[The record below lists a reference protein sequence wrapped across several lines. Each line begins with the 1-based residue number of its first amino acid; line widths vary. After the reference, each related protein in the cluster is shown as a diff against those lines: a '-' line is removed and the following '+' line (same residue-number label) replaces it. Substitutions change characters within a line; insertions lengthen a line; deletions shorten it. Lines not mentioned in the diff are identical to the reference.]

1 MPLNY
6 ITGDATKPIGTGNR
20 IITHCCNDLGY
31 WNAGF
36 VKALSLRWSEPERAY
51 RRWAAGNQRL
61 PFALGNVQF
70 VKVEPGLCVANLIGQ
85 SGISTRQRTAPIRYD
100 AIQKGLTAVRKLAL
114 THNASIHMPR
124 MGAGLARGDW
134 KQIAQI
140 IESELCDHGL
150 RVTIYDL
157 KQHSVLIAKVD

>member
-6 ITGDATKPIGTGNR
+6 ITGDATQPIGTGNR

-36 VKALSLRWSEPERAY
+36 VKALSRRWSEPERAY
-51 RRWAAGNQRL
+51 RRWAAGNERL

-70 VKVEPGLCVANLIGQ
+70 VKVETGLCVANLIGQ
-85 SGISTRQRTAPIRYD
+85 SGISTRRRTPPIRYD
-100 AIQKGLTAVRKLAL
+100 AIRKGLTAVRELAL

-134 KQIAQI
+134 NEIAQI
-140 IESELCDHGL
+140 IESELCEHGL
-150 RVTIYDL
+150 RVTVYDL
-157 KQHSVLIAKVD
+157 E

>member
-6 ITGDATKPIGTGNR
+6 VKGDATKPNGTGNR
-20 IITHCCNDLGY
+20 IITHCCNDRGF

-36 VKALSLRWSEPERAY
+36 VKALSHRWSEPERAY
-51 RRWAAGNQRL
+51 RQWAAGNGRL

-70 VKVEPGLCVANLIGQ
+70 VKVETGLCVANLVGQ
-85 SGISTRQRTAPIRYD
+85 FGISIRHRIPPIRYD
-100 AIQKGLTAVRKLAL
+100 AIRKGLTAVRELAL
-114 THNASIHMPR
+114 IHDASIHMPR

-140 IESELCDHGL
+140 IESELCEHGL
-150 RVTIYDL
+150 RVTVYDL
-157 KQHSVLIAKVD
+157 N

>member
-36 VKALSLRWSEPERAY
+36 VKALSRRWSQPERAY
-51 RRWAAGNQRL
+51 RRWAAGNESL

-70 VKVEPGLCVANLIGQ
+70 VKVETGVCVANLIGQ
-85 SGISTRQRTAPIRYD
+85 SGICTYRRPPIRYD
-100 AIQKGLTAVRKLAL
+100 AIRKGLTAVRELAL

-124 MGAGLARGDW
+124 MGAGLARGKW
-134 KQIAQI
+134 KQIAEI

-150 RVTIYDL
+150 RVTVYDL
-157 KQHSVLIAKVD
+157 K

>member
-6 ITGDATKPIGTGNR
+6 IKGDATKPIGTGNR
-20 IITHCCNDLGY
+20 IITHCCNNLGF

-36 VKALSLRWSEPERAY
+36 VKALSRRWSTPERAY
-51 RRWAAGNQRL
+51 RSWAAGNERL

-70 VKVEPGLCVANLIGQ
+70 VKVETGLCVANLIGQ
-85 SGISTRQRTAPIRYD
+85 SGISSQRRTPPIRYD
-100 AIQKGLTAVRKLAL
+100 AIRKGLTAVRELAL

-134 KQIAQI
+134 NQVAQI
-140 IESELCDHGL
+140 IESELCNHGL
-150 RVTIYDL
+150 RVTVYDL
-157 KQHSVLIAKVD
+157 K